1 MTIDIVSDVKLYEKD
16 GLLFFNVTKV
26 HVKYNIGGLKL
37 HMSNLFDGIS
47 SLGKSVSKLIPL
59 APSIVCK

>member
-47 SLGKSVSKLIPL
+47 SLGKSIMSRN
-59 APSIVCK
+59 

>member
-47 SLGKSVSKLIPL
+47 SLGKSMSRN
-59 APSIVCK
+59 